1 MEKSVGNNE
10 DGNGRVWDKVPLSHS
25 CPSYII
31 LTHPYPKPGIGHV
44 DEYPSSFI
52 EKKKMINSSLH
63 CLNSNVYLCLDGEV
77 DFSKTNNITSIQKNP
92 Q

>member
-10 DGNGRVWDKVPLSHS
+10 DGNGRVWDKAPLSHS

-52 EKKKMINSSLH
+52 EKKKNDKLIPTLSQLECVFMF
-63 CLNSNVYLCLDGEV
+63 GWGG
-77 DFSKTNNITSIQKNP
+77 
-92 Q
+92 